1 MTSTNTNTAS
11 TATLSREVTLR
22 EAEDFIL
29 ACGNVVS
36 THLVGEPGVGKT
48 AMFDRVVQRTGFKG
62 IYIDTPNTELGDI
75 GIPMPNHETKTTSL
89 YPNDVWGFH
98 TGEPLVIFIDEF
110 TKPSSQAVQ
119 NMLHP
124 LLNERRIAGFK
135 LHKDTIVITAGNNV
149 TDGVGDMLK
158 AHSLNRLT
166 VLPVKKP
173 HAGFNADG
181 SVDEDSWG
189 AWALGNSIAPEC
201 LAWVKRYPHALASY
215 KDASQADNPYI
226 YNPKTPQKSY
236 VSPRSLH
243 RASNIL
249 HQRDK
254 FNRQTLIAALSGT
267 IGESASRDMVAFLE
281 VADSLPTWEEVIAN
295 PEGAKVPNSPAAL
308 HIMAF
313 GAISRIDRQNIS
325 KWFTYLKR
333 CPKELQ
339 SVFCLTTAR
348 DPQKKQVLVT
358 SMAFVNWMRDNQYL
372 F

>member
-1 MTSTNTNTAS
+1 MSDTNNTGNIN
-11 TATLSREVTLR
+11 LSREVTLR
-22 EAEDFIL
+22 EAEDFIVS
-29 ACGNVVS
+29 CGNVVS

-48 AMFDRVVQRTGFKG
+48 AMFERIVQRTGFKG

-75 GIPMPNHETKTTSL
+75 GIPMPNHETRTTSL
-89 YPNDVWGFH
+89 YPNAAWGFH
-98 TGEPLVIFIDEF
+98 TGEPLVVFIDEF

-124 LLNERRIAGFK
+124 LLNERRIANFK
-135 LHKDTIVITAGNNV
+135 LHEDSIIITAGNNT

-158 AHSLNRLT
+158 AHSLNRLS

-181 SVDEDSWG
+181 SLDDDSWG
-189 AWALGNSIAPEC
+189 AWAVGNGIAAEC

-215 KDASQADNPYI
+215 RDQSQADNPYI

-249 HQRDK
+249 HKRAN

-295 PEGAKVPNSPAAL
+295 PEGAKVPTSPAAL

-313 GAISRIDRQNIS
+313 GAISHIDRQTIG

-348 DPQKKQVLVT
+348 DPQKKQVLLT
-358 SMAFVNWMRDNQYL
+358 SMAFVDWMRDNQYL